1 MKKSVAT
8 SVTQFVLAGLAA
20 VVLISA
26 GTIYVVRRNA
36 TAEAIG
42 NARDIAGIDGHAI
55 AEPMLSDGALTGDAA
70 ALARINTVVH
80 ERILSER
87 VVRVK
92 VWTPAG
98 RIVYSDEPRLIGQT
112 FDLGAGERAALR
124 TGKIDA
130 DLSNLDEPEN
140 RYERPYHKLLE
151 VYVPAHTTG
160 GQKVLFETYLRYSS
174 IAQSGRHIWGSFA
187 PVMVGGLLLLFLVQ
201 VPLAWSMARGLR
213 EGQEERESLLQRA
226 IDASDAERRRI
237 ARDLHDGVVQSLA
250 GVSYSLAAAADRLD
264 GGPDDAGVS
273 AALRQAAADTR
284 RSMRDLRSLIV
295 EIAPPNLH
303 DEGLDSAVG
312 ELVAALAA
320 EGVETAVDIDDAAAP
335 SEETQTLLFRVAQE
349 AVRNVAAH
357 ANATRLTVSLTSDNG
372 SARLVVADNGRGFS
386 TDRLEQR
393 REKGHL
399 GLTLL
404 TGLVA
409 EAGGRLLVASTPGQ
423 GTRLEAQVPVRR

>member
-1 MKKSVAT
+1 MRKSVAT

-36 TAEAIG
+36 TSEAIR
-42 NARDIAGIDGHAI
+42 NAREVAGIDGHAV
-55 AEPMLSDGALTGDAA
+55 AEPVLADGVLSGDPEAV
-70 ALARINTVVH
+70 ARINTVVH

-92 VWTPAG
+92 IWTPEG
-98 RIVYSDEPRLIGQT
+98 RIVYSDEPRLVGHT
-112 FDLGAGERAALR
+112 FDLGPGERAALR
-124 TGKIDA
+124 TGRIAA
-130 DLSNLDEPEN
+130 DLSNLDEAEN
-140 RYERPYHKLLE
+140 RYERPYNKLLE
-151 VYVPAHTTG
+151 VYVPVHTLG
-160 GQKVLFETYLRYSS
+160 GQRVLFEAYLRYSS
-174 IAQSGRHIWGSFA
+174 IAESGRHIWGSFA
-187 PVMVGGLLLLFLVQ
+187 PVLVGGLLLLYLVQ

-213 EGQEERESLLQRA
+213 QGQQERERLLQRA

-250 GVSYSLAAAADRLD
+250 GVSYSLTAAAERLD
-264 GGPDDAGVS
+264 GGPDGAFVGAD
-273 AALRQAAADTR
+273 LRQAAADTR
-284 RSMRDLRSLIV
+284 RSMRDLRSLII

-312 ELVAALAA
+312 ELIAPLVA
-320 EGVETAVDIDDAAAP
+320 EGVETSVDIDDTAAP
-335 SEETQTLLFRVAQE
+335 SAAAQTILYRVAQE

-357 ANATRLTVSLTSDNG
+357 AHATRLTVSLARDDG
-372 SARLVVADNGRGFS
+372 RARLVIADNGRGFS
-386 TDRLEQR
+386 PDRLDQR
-393 REKGHL
+393 REEGHL

-409 EAGGRLLVASTPGQ
+409 EAGGRLVVASTPGQ
-423 GTRLEAQVPVRR
+423 GTRLEAELPVP

>member
-1 MKKSVAT
+1 MRKSVAT

-36 TAEAIG
+36 TAEAIRS
-42 NARDIAGIDGHAI
+42 ARDIAGIDGHAV
-55 AEPMLSDGALTGDAA
+55 AEPVLADGVLSGDPG

-92 VWTPAG
+92 VWTPEG
-98 RIVYSDEPRLIGQT
+98 RIIYSDEPRLIGRS
-112 FDLGAGERAALR
+112 FDLGTGERAALR
-124 TGKIDA
+124 TGKIAA
-130 DLSNLDEPEN
+130 DLSDLDEPEN
-140 RYERPYHKLLE
+140 HYERPYTKLLE
-151 VYVPAHTTG
+151 VYVPAHTIG

-174 IAQSGRHIWGSFA
+174 IAQSGRHILGSFA

-213 EGQEERESLLQRA
+213 QGQEERERLLQRA

-264 GGPDDAGVS
+264 GRSNGAEVGP
-273 AALRQAAADTR
+273 ALRQAAADTR
-284 RSMRDLRSLIV
+284 RSMRELRSLIV

-303 DEGLDSAVG
+303 AEGLDNAVG
-312 ELVAALAA
+312 ELVAPLAA
-320 EGVETAVDIDDAAAP
+320 EGVETTVDIDDAAAGSP
-335 SEETQTLLFRVAQE
+335 ETQTLLFRVAQE

-357 ANATRLTVSLTSDNG
+357 ARATRLSVSLARDDG
-372 SARLVVADNGRGFS
+372 RARLVVADDGLGFS
-386 TDRLEQR
+386 ADRLEQR
-393 REKGHL
+393 REEGHL

-409 EAGGRLLVASTPGQ
+409 EAGGRLVVDSTPGR
-423 GTRLEAQVPVRR
+423 GTRVEAEVPVT

>member
-1 MKKSVAT
+1 MAT

-36 TAEAIG
+36 TTEAIR
-42 NARDIAGIDGHAI
+42 NARDIAGIDGYAI
-55 AEPMLSDGALTGDAA
+55 AEPTLADGVVSGDAP
-70 ALARINTVVH
+70 ALARLDTVVH

-92 VWTPAG
+92 VWTPEG
-98 RIVYSDEPRLIGQT
+98 HIVYSDEPRLIGQA
-112 FDLGAGERAALR
+112 FDLGPAERVALR

-130 DLSNLDEPEN
+130 DLSKLDEPEN
-140 RYERPYHKLLE
+140 RYERPYNKLLE
-151 VYVPAHTTG
+151 VYVPVHTAG
-160 GQKVLFETYLRYSS
+160 GQKLLFETYLRYSS
-174 IAQSGRHIWGSFA
+174 ITASGRHIWGSFA

-213 EGQEERESLLQRA
+213 QGQEERERLLQRA
-226 IDASDAERRRI
+226 IDASDAERRRV

-264 GGPDDAGVS
+264 GGAHSADVG

-303 DEGLDSAVG
+303 EEGLDSALG
-312 ELVAALAA
+312 ELVAPLAA

-335 SEETQTLLFRVAQE
+335 SAGTQTLLYRVAQE
-349 AVRNVAAH
+349 AVRNVTAH
-357 ANATRLTVSLTSDNG
+357 ANATRVSVSLTRQNG
-372 SARLVVADNGRGFS
+372 SARLVVADNGQGFS
-386 TDRLEQR
+386 PDRLEQR
-393 REKGHL
+393 REEGHL

-409 EAGGRLLVASTPGQ
+409 EAGGHLVVASTPGE
-423 GTRLEAQVPVRR
+423 GTRLEAEVPVP